1 MVALRFVV
9 VTVYWVRQQTFFDG
23 GGNNPLLLEPTKLS
37 LKRMPVTR
45 RLSGN
50 EGSPS
55 KRSIS
60 LSRAHASGAWWI
72 ATTSIMQARCFFSGS
87 NVSSEKVP
95 PCFCFPFATL
105 LLLPVFSLRWLWHRT
120 LGSLVW
126 NSANIPA
133 RLSISVFDLSLLSFF
148 LFFPNLTLWICL
160 FSFHIYLSRVYN
172 IHKLFRFQ
180 VTCSACNTLD

>member
-72 ATTSIMQARCFFSGS
+72 ATTSIMQARCFFLALMFRR
-87 NVSSEKVP
+87 KR
-95 PCFCFPFATL
+95 F
-105 LLLPVFSLRWLWHRT
+105 LPVFVFPLRLFFFCPCFLFVDYGIVLWGRSFET
-120 LGSLVW
+120 LPIFRLV
-126 NSANIPA
+126 SQSPS
-133 RLSISVFDLSLLSFF
+133 SISPFS
-148 LFFPNLTLWICL
+148 LFFYSFLIWLFGFVCL
-160 FSFHIYLSRVYN
+160 AFVSIYL
-172 IHKLFRFQ
+172 
-180 VTCSACNTLD
+180 ACITFINYFVSK